1 MKAWLTAR
9 RVKQGHEDEFRHK
22 WRGGA
27 TPKGMLDAV
36 LLEDEQDPRETL
48 SVSFWDTAQN
58 LLAYRTSDEA
68 HKREDELSNVVDK
81 TRWSRSFVAWN
92 PWDLTPAGGKK
103 KWVLLPVLLV
113 SAGAAVFY
121 LLKQR
126 GGKTG
131 DLDWDTWEPEPAATY
146 QPETAPAAATAAP
159 PTPQTPPSVRPLAS
173 STRDGGTHPGDQR
186 PSPGRAQAGGRVR
199 DVMTTDP
206 ETVEAGSD
214 VATAARLMRQLNVG
228 VLPVMAQGQLAG
240 IITDRDL
247 ALGLS
252 DRSGKPSEV
261 RVGDLMTDAPRT
273 IAPDASIEEAARLMA
288 ELQVRRL
295 PVVDGHRLVGI
306 LSLGDLA
313 ADGAEVPAA
322 SALEQI
328 SEPGTPQR

>member
-9 RVKQGHEDEFRHK
+9 RVKQGHEEEFRHR

-48 SVSFWDTAQN
+48 SISFWDTAQN
-58 LLAYRTSDEA
+58 LLSYRTGEEA
-68 HKREDELSNVVDK
+68 RKRDDDLSNVVDK

-103 KWVLLPVLLV
+103 KWLLLPLLLA
-113 SAGAAVFY
+113 SAGAGVFY

-126 GGKTG
+126 GGKNG
-131 DLDWDTWEPEPAATY
+131 DLDWDTWEPEPASTY
-146 QPETAPAAATAAP
+146 QPESEPAAAAEPSTS
-159 PTPQTPPSVRPLAS
+159 QTPPTVRPLES
-173 STRDGGTHPGDQR
+173 NTRDGGTHNGERR
-186 PSPGRAQAGGRVR
+186 PSAVRVQAGDRVR
-199 DVMTTDP
+199 DMMTPDP
-206 ETVEAGSD
+206 ETVEAGTD

-252 DRSGKPSEV
+252 DRSGKPSGV

-273 IAPDASIEEAARLMA
+273 IGPDASVEEAARLMA

-313 ADGAEVPAA
+313 VDGAEVPAA
-322 SALEQI
+322 SALEEI
-328 SEPGTPQR
+328 SEPAAPHT